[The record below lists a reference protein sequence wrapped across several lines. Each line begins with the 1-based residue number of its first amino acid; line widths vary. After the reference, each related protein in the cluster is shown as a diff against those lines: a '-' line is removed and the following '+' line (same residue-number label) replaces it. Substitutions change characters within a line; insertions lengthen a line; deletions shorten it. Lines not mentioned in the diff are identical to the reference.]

1 MGAIKITESIII
13 KESPL
18 FVFDFTQD
26 YSKRLLWDTF
36 LKKAELMDGAE
47 KAGKAVK
54 AYCVARNGLGMITE
68 YVTFNRP
75 RVTAIKMTKGPFMFK
90 SFLGSWTFKEYETD
104 KTELIFLYSF
114 DFRFPFNLPAIFIKR
129 ILQSNVRQRLL
140 DLKTCIENK
149 KL

>member
-114 DFRFPFNLPAIFIKR
+114 VFRFPFNLPAIFIKR